1 MTGIRMLAVA
11 ALMTLRTASCAD
23 APSLDYNFFKE
34 KVEPIFLKK
43 RPGHARCVVCHSHGS
58 PPLQPLAAGA
68 KEWTEEQSRKN
79 FAMWKQFVV
88 PGNPM
93 KSPLLL
99 HPLAREAGGD
109 HFHAGGKHWKSQ
121 DDPEWQIL
129 SAWVNGQ
136 KLGGT
141 K

>member
-1 MTGIRMLAVA
+1 MRRRLP
-11 ALMTLRTASCAD
+11 AD
-23 APSLDYNFFKE
+23 GPALDYSFFKDR
-34 KVEPIFLKK
+34 VQPVFLKK
-43 RPGHARCVVCHSHGS
+43 RPGHARCVTCHSHGA

-68 KEWTEEQSRKN
+68 QTWTEEQSRTN

-88 PGNPM
+88 PGKPL

-99 HPLAREAGGD
+99 HPLAVEAGGD

-121 DDPEWQIL
+121 SDPEWQIL
-129 SAWVNGQ
+129 AAWVNGQ
-136 KLGGT
+136 TAGGA